1 VVELFEDGDEEG
13 ERLSAACPGSTEDV
27 FALQGEG
34 DRCSLDIGQDL
45 EVRGAQ
51 AGGGRFAEGE
61 VGELLDVGRLGV
73 LEVDC

>member
-13 ERLSAACPGSTEDV
+13 EGLAAACPGGAEDV
-27 FALQGEG
+27 LALQGEG

-45 EVRGAQ
+45 EVGGAQ